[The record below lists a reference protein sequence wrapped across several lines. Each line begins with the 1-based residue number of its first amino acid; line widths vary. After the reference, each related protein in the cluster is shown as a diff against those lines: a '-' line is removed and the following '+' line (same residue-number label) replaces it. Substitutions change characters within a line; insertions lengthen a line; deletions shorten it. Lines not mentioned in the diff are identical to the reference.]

1 MRESHLTAPI
11 RSNASPRSSGDVV
24 MKNRLNA
31 VSRTRN
37 RRVRAIAEN
46 TDPVK
51 KLTTKIRPERKTPA
65 LSERAHL
72 RATRPMK
79 RNGS

>member
-1 MRESHLTAPI
+1 
-11 RSNASPRSSGDVV
+11 

-51 KLTTKIRPERKTPA
+51 KLTAKMSPERKTPA
-65 LSERAHL
+65 LSDRAHL

-79 RNGS
+79 RRGS